1 MINQTHCA
9 CAGAAATGAGDAGC
23 YSNGAPPTPGADGI
37 DFLFFFST
45 SFMYWILELKKE
57 FG

>member
-9 CAGAAATGAGDAGC
+9 CAGATGAGDAGC